1 MWVGLEEGQA
11 IGLEGERGSQD
22 DSLLQE
28 KHVGDLWTGIFMLS
42 MSIQTVTVPAFKS
55 WKSKGRDRHVN
66 NQSLGYVM
74 GLPWS
79 LSW

>member
-28 KHVGDLWTGIFMLS
+28 KHVGDLWTGIFLLR
-42 MSIQTVTVPAFKS
+42 MSIQTVTVPA
-55 WKSKGRDRHVN
+55 
-66 NQSLGYVM
+66 LEI
-74 GLPWS
+74 
-79 LSW
+79 

>member
-28 KHVGDLWTGIFMLS
+28 KHVGDLC
-42 MSIQTVTVPAFKS
+42 
-55 WKSKGRDRHVN
+55 DRKLCVKHEH
-66 NQSLGYVM
+66 SDSHSPCLGN
-74 GLPWS
+74 LKRETDT
-79 LSW
+79 